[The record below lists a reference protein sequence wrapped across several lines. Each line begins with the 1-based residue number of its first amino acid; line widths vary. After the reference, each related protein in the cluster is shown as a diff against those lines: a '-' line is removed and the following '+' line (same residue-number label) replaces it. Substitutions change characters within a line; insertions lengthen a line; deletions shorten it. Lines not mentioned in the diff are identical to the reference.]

1 MNCKFELNIC
11 EQFDDLNCC
20 NSCYKELDEACYTEL
35 DDEEEECGI
44 YKRCEECTYCART
57 KPCECGDCNVIGGTC
72 EKQIK
77 IYEEKEK
84 HPAHKFFE
92 ERDCAY
98 CRTFFDAGKDT
109 CKECGFD
116 LNSWNQL
123 EECIMCKNEK
133 TNYKKGTFDNLGT
146 FYICSDCEGDFV
158 KPPPYCH
165 ECNEITSRNRD
176 DYCKHGV
183 CDGKCCICTECQ
195 EELQEEKECEECG
208 TTKNIAEYWWIE
220 AKNEKW
226 VLCEECG
233 EKQEQEKC

>member
-1 MNCKFELNIC
+1 MNCKLELNSC

-20 NSCYKELDEACYTEL
+20 NSCYKELDE
-35 DDEEEECGI
+35 
-44 YKRCEECTYCART
+44 
-57 KPCECGDCNVIGGTC
+57 N
-72 EKQIK
+72 
-77 IYEEKEK
+77 
-84 HPAHKFFE
+84 PAHKFFE

-98 CRTFFDAGKDT
+98 CRAFFDAGKDT

-123 EECIMCKNEK
+123 EECLMCKNEK
-133 TNYKKGTFDNLGT
+133 TNCKKATFDGLT

-165 ECNEITSRNRD
+165 ECGEITSRNPS
-176 DYCKHGV
+176 DYCGHGV

-195 EELQEEKECEECG
+195 EELQEEEECKCEECG

-233 EKQEQEKC
+233 EKQEQEKCQKELQEDEDEECSPFCNKCSKPYYDMLFYYKEGTFCRCHDVKKN